1 MLPSNPENVY
11 FPSSVNENIRQSEN
25 GSCHFQGSLCATSWR
40 QQTAACL
47 RGPVSDAARHFT
59 AHRSW
64 MTVTKRADPPP
75 DSRMGGSGV
84 RRVTRDGWTNA
95 PTGGC
100 GSPHPSPAARPAGT
114 LGLLPRAE
122 LGDRTVPQHLSSRLP
137 HESGSSRP
145 GAAPKPAHPNHWCQ
159 RSSLPRVN
167 PPEQQRQQA
176 REAGPGLEHGLA
188 DRKYTFP
195 YASLP
200 AGRDWW
206 SEA

>member
-1 MLPSNPENVY
+1 MLPSNPENVS
-11 FPSSVNENIRQSEN
+11 FPSSVNENIRHNQRT
-25 GSCHFQGSLCATSWR
+25 GVATFRGACVQRLGASSR
-40 QQTAACL
+40 QHAFG
-47 RGPVSDAARHFT
+47 GPVSDAARHFT

-84 RRVTRDGWTNA
+84 RKVTRDGWTNA

-100 GSPHPSPAARPAGT
+100 GSPRPSPAARPAGT

-122 LGDRTVPQHLSSRLP
+122 LGDRIVPQHLSSRLP

-145 GAAPKPAHPNHWCQ
+145 EAAPRPAHPNQWRQ

-167 PPEQQRQQA
+167 PPEQQRQQV
-176 REAGPGLEHGLA
+176 REAGPGIRARPCRPEVHLSLCVTSGGPGLV
-188 DRKYTFP
+188 
-195 YASLP
+195 
-200 AGRDWW
+200 
-206 SEA
+206 E